1 MKQPIIIRLHDG
13 DQQRLQELAGDF
25 IELASVVCKVKGV
38 TKPQALKALKLA
50 VLYDI
55 SNELNCIREHLEAG
69 QN

>member
-1 MKQPIIIRLHDG
+1 MEQPKIRIHEKDL
-13 DQQRLQELAGDF
+13 QRLPELAGDF
-25 IELASVVCKVKGV
+25 IELASVVCKVNGV